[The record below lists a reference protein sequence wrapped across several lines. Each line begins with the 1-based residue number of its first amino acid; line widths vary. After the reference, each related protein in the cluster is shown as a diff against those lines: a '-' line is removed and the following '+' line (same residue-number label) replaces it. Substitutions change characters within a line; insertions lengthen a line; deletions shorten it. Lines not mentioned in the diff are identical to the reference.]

1 MRLIDADAL
10 IEEIKNYHNS
20 LKPRYATKLVD
31 AEILDIID
39 IIRERS
45 QFFEWIPCSEGLP
58 ENYQVVNVTWVNRNP
73 EPYYSDIKDRPFNG
87 TAIYHYGRWY
97 WYSCVCEDYLK
108 ECGDSTADRLDKDIE
123 VIAWQPLP
131 QPYRE

>member
-45 QFFEWIPCSEGLP
+45 QFFEWIPCSEMLP
-58 ENYQVVNVTWVNRNP
+58 NDLENVLVCFEYDKCDPLGYRIGRSQRIGVGCTFEGEWARVDGVINGWRELDVV
-73 EPYYSDIKDRPFNG
+73 
-87 TAIYHYGRWY
+87 
-97 WYSCVCEDYLK
+97 
-108 ECGDSTADRLDKDIE
+108 
-123 VIAWQPLP
+123 AWQPLP